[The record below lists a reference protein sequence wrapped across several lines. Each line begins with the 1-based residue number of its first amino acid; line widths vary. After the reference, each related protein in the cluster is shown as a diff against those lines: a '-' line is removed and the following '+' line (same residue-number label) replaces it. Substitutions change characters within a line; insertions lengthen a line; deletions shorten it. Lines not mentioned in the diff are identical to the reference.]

1 MNRPAPGYSIAS
13 PIFLLVIAA
22 IVVATAVTFAIT
34 FAGPPP
40 RPAPVALR
48 DAAAALRGAPLPA
61 TASADLIV
69 SRGTAPAPRD
79 GERPDPF
86 RDARLRSMMGGGA
99 VRGFYAEG
107 LRGGGS
113 DSLRGSFTVGWRD
126 GGRWNVVRSAPD
138 RLFRH
143 WLTVTLVGM
152 TAAMLLMAAVAWRI
166 VRAIARP
173 LRDLADG
180 ARSARPG
187 TAPLPVGGPREVQA
201 LSAALEAM
209 HDRLARHADNRT
221 AMLAAI
227 AHDLGTPLSRIAYWI
242 EQLPDTARLR
252 AVADIEEMRAMLGDV
267 LRFARDERHAGHVTV
282 DLGSVLDSL
291 VDDVATAGAPAS
303 LQPGERALV
312 RGDPAGLRRLFA
324 NLVDNAV
331 RYGRCARLGWEVTP
345 GEVTVRVDDDGPGF
359 DPALGDRLFEPFA
372 RGDPSRNRATGGTG
386 LGLAI
391 VRSLTEAHGGR
402 VTLGTSGQGGRVT
415 VVLPRA

>member
-1 MNRPAPGYSIAS
+1 MTGQRAAPSIAV

-40 RPAPVALR
+40 RPAPIALR
-48 DAAAALRGAPLPA
+48 DAVAALRGMPLPNA
-61 TASADLIV
+61 APADLIV
-69 SRGTAPAPRD
+69 SIGSAPNPRG
-79 GERPDPF
+79 GERPDPE
-86 RDARLRSMMGGGA
+86 RDARLQRMIGGGEL
-99 VRGFYAEG
+99 RGYYAEPK
-107 LRGGGS
+107 LGGS
-113 DSLRGSFTVGWRD
+113 EALRGSFTLGWHD
-126 GGRWNVVRSAPD
+126 GKRWRVVRSAPD

-143 WLTVTLVGM
+143 WLSVTLGGM
-152 TAAMLLMAAVAWRI
+152 AAAMLVMALIAWWI
-166 VRAIARP
+166 IRAIARP
-173 LRDLADG
+173 LRDLAQG
-180 ARSARPG
+180 ARAARPG
-187 TAPLPVGGPREVQA
+187 ITPPPVDGPREVQL
-201 LSAALEAM
+201 LSAELTAM
-209 HDRLARHADNRT
+209 HERLAGHADNRT

-252 AVADIEEMRAMLGDV
+252 AVADIEEMRAMLSDV

-282 DLGSVLDSL
+282 DLGSVLEAL
-291 VDDVATAGAPAS
+291 VDDLASAGVAVTIDDGA
-303 LQPGERALV
+303 RVLV

-331 RYGRCARLGWEVTP
+331 RYGHAAHVDWQV
-345 GEVTVRVDDDGPGF
+345 GEDAVTVRIDDRGPGF
-359 DPALGDRLFEPFA
+359 DPALGDRLFEPFV

-402 VTLGTSGQGGRVT
+402 VTLRHGEHGGRVE
-415 VVLPRA
+415 VMLPHV

>member
-1 MNRPAPGYSIAS
+1 MSSPRAAPSIAL

-48 DAAAALRGAPLPA
+48 DAVAALRGMPLPDA
-61 TASADLIV
+61 MRADMAV
-69 SRGTAPAPRD
+69 SIGAAPNPRD
-79 GERPDPF
+79 GERPDPA
-86 RDARLRSMMGGGA
+86 RDARLRRMIGGGD
-99 VRGFYAEG
+99 
-107 LRGGGS
+107 LRGYYTEPELGGS
-113 DSLRGSFTVGWRD
+113 EALRGSFTLGWRD
-126 GGRWNVVRSAPD
+126 GNRWRVVRSAPD

-143 WLTVTLVGM
+143 WLAVTLSGM
-152 TAAMLLMAAVAWRI
+152 AAAMLVMAMIAWWI
-166 VRAIARP
+166 IRAIARP
-173 LRDLADG
+173 LRDLAQG
-180 ARSARPG
+180 ARAARPG
-187 TAPLPVGGPREVQA
+187 IAPPSVDGPREVQL
-201 LSAALEAM
+201 LSAELTAM
-209 HDRLARHADNRT
+209 HERLARHADNRT

-282 DLGSVLDSL
+282 DLSSVLDAL
-291 VDDVATAGAPAS
+291 VDDLASAGMPVTIEDG
-303 LQPGERALV
+303 PRVLV

-324 NLVDNAV
+324 NLVENAV
-331 RYGRCARLGWEVTP
+331 RYGHAAHVDWLV
-345 GEVTVRVDDDGPGF
+345 GEDAVTVRIDDNGPGF
-359 DPALGDRLFEPFA
+359 DSALGDRLFEPFV

-402 VTLGTSGQGGRVT
+402 VTLCKGKRGGRVE
-415 VVLPRA
+415 VVLPRV

>member
-1 MNRPAPGYSIAS
+1 MSSSRAAPSIAV

-48 DAAAALRGAPLPA
+48 DAVAALRGIPLP
-61 TASADLIV
+61 TAAPADLIV
-69 SRGTAPAPRD
+69 STGSAPNPRD
-79 GERPDPF
+79 GERPDPD
-86 RDARLRSMMGGGA
+86 RDAQLRRMIGTGEL
-99 VRGFYAEG
+99 RGYYAEPK
-107 LRGGGS
+107 LGGS
-113 DSLRGSFTVGWRD
+113 EALRRSFTLGWRE
-126 GGRWNVVRSAPD
+126 GKRWRVVRSAPD

-143 WLTVTLVGM
+143 WLSVTLGGM
-152 TAAMLLMAAVAWRI
+152 AAAMLVMAMIAWWI
-166 VRAIARP
+166 IRAIARP
-173 LRDLADG
+173 LRDLAQG
-180 ARSARPG
+180 ARAARPG
-187 TAPLPVGGPREVQA
+187 IAPPPVDGPREVQL
-201 LSAALEAM
+201 LSAELTAM
-209 HDRLARHADNRT
+209 HERLAGHADNRT

-267 LRFARDERHAGHVTV
+267 LRFARDERHAAHVTV
-282 DLGSVLDSL
+282 DLGSVLDAL
-291 VDDVATAGAPAS
+291 VDDLSSAGVPVTIDDG
-303 LQPGERALV
+303 PRVLV

-331 RYGRCARLGWEVTP
+331 RYGHAAHVDWQV
-345 GEVTVRVDDDGPGF
+345 GEDAVTVRIDDHGPGF
-359 DPALGDRLFEPFA
+359 NPALGDRLFEPFV

-402 VTLGTSGQGGRVT
+402 VTLCHGEHGGRVE
-415 VVLPRA
+415 VMLPHV